1 MAWARYVKRGA
12 DLGGAIEYP
21 SMKRIWREALSAVT
35 PYEAGKSLEAIEKE
49 LGLSSV
55 RRLSAN
61 ENPLG
66 PSPRVIEALRTE
78 AGRAHLYPDGG
89 STALREAVGR
99 RLGVPADWII
109 AGNGGDEILSL
120 IARATFE
127 PGDEIVMPHPA
138 FEPYSIEAHLAGA
151 IAVKSPLRGYET
163 DLDDMLGR
171 VTPRTKV
178 VFLCTPHNPAT
189 TIVRRA
195 PLDRFLSALGDDP
208 PLVVIDEAYRD
219 FCDDPET
226 PDGVALARRWPRV
239 VSLRTFSKIAGLAG
253 LRVGFA
259 VAQPEAIGWLGRV
272 RAPYNVNRFAQVAA
286 VAALDD
292 VEHLERTRALVLTE
306 RPRLV
311 AELARRGA
319 PGPASQSNFVLPR
332 VGDSAGMIRTAL
344 FKAGILVRDGAGVGF
359 PGHLRIAIGTREDN
373 DRLLEVWDRAIR

>member
-1 MAWARYVKRGA
+1 
-12 DLGGAIEYP
+12 
-21 SMKRIWREALSAVT
+21 MKRIWREALSAVT

-66 PSPRVIEALRTE
+66 PSPRVIEALRAE

-89 STALREAVGR
+89 CTALREAVGQ

-151 IAVKSPLRGYET
+151 IAVRSPLRGYET

-189 TIVRRA
+189 TIVHRA
-195 PLDRFLSALGDDP
+195 PLDRFLFALGDDP

-332 VGDSAGMIRTAL
+332 VGDNAGMIRTAL